1 MPVDP
6 ELADLR
12 GFLAGEGIAELPER
26 LALTFRPRGTR
37 LGAGDDVVLV
47 RSGAVN
53 DDGVVTAD
61 ALLLVRP
68 SAVTPTGVRLLALD
82 VETTGLVPGRDRV
95 VSVGWVPV
103 DGDRLDLAGA
113 RRFVVRGDDPGAA
126 ADIHGLTHDDLAAGT
141 PLPQVLAELRRALQ
155 GRALLAHHATF
166 DLGFLQA
173 AFRDVGERMPRVPVV
188 CTLILHK
195 RLLRADRLEEWP
207 AGALR
212 LWTAREPVRPARRAS
227 PRRAR
232 RRRGLRRA
240 LRGAGRRARP
250 RPHTHPARAPDADR
264 MACPGRSPLA
274 PLALAGTTPVAADAR
289 GQRLVAMRVEA
300 SEATMTSTVVKR
312 SSVSHSS
319 RSVSTRP

>member
-26 LALTFRPRGTR
+26 LAMTFRPRGTR

-53 DDGVVTAD
+53 DEGVVTAD

-68 SAVTPTGVRLLALD
+68 SAVTPTAVRLLALD
-82 VETTGLVPGRDRV
+82 VETTGLVPGCDRV

-141 PLPQVLAELRRALQ
+141 PLPQVLTELRRALQ

-212 LWTAREPVRPARRAS
+212 LWTARERFGLPAGRPHDALGDAVACAELYVGQVAELGRDHTLTLRELRM
-227 PRRAR
+227 PIGWRAR
-232 RRRGLRRA
+232 
-240 LRGAGRRARP
+240 AGRRWR
-250 RPHTHPARAPDADR
+250 RWRWQVR
-264 MACPGRSPLA
+264 R
-274 PLALAGTTPVAADAR
+274 R
-289 GQRLVAMRVEA
+289 WQRTRRVSA
-300 SEATMTSTVVKR
+300 
-312 SSVSHSS
+312 SS
-319 RSVSTRP
+319 R

>member
-12 GFLAGEGIAELPER
+12 GFLAGEGIAELPEQ

-68 SAVTPTGVRLLALD
+68 SAVIPTALRLLALD

-126 ADIHGLTHDDLAAGT
+126 VGGVGAGQHGG
-141 PLPQVLAELRRALQ
+141 
-155 GRALLAHHATF
+155 GRADHLLGRSRPHA
-166 DLGFLQA
+166 
-173 AFRDVGERMPRVPVV
+173 PP
-188 CTLILHK
+188 
-195 RLLRADRLEEWP
+195 LEH
-207 AGALR
+207 R
-212 LWTAREPVRPARRAS
+212 N
-227 PRRAR
+227 
-232 RRRGLRRA
+232 RGLE
-240 LRGAGRRARP
+240 
-250 RPHTHPARAPDADR
+250 AP
-264 MACPGRSPLA
+264 
-274 PLALAGTTPVAADAR
+274 
-289 GQRLVAMRVEA
+289 
-300 SEATMTSTVVKR
+300 
-312 SSVSHSS
+312 
-319 RSVSTRP
+319 